1 MAMYDAFLKGVVNKE
16 FTSYKK
22 DEFLKMVKGLDEEGV
37 KTFLLII
44 KLHELK
50 ETPTSQLLL
59 PYEGINDDVEIT
71 FDLEKFPTL
80 LQNILYKFMEMHT
93 KHKQIEKERELFDK
107 PSN

>member
-1 MAMYDAFLKGVVNKE
+1 MALYDTFLKGVVNKE
-16 FTSYKK
+16 FTAYKK
-22 DEFLKMVKGLDEEGV
+22 DEFLKMVKSLDDEGI

-50 ETPTSQLLL
+50 SSPTSDVLL
-59 PYEGINDDVEIT
+59 PYEGVSDDVEIT
-71 FDLEKFPTL
+71 FDLEKFPSL

-107 PSN
+107 PI